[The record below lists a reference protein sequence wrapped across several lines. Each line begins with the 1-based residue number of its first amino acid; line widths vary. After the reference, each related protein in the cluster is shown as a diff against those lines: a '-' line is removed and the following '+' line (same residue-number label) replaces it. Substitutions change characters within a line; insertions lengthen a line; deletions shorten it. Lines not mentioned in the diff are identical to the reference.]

1 MRALL
6 YAGAALLAWGVAL
19 MPARAAMT
27 APEKLY
33 GGEILFDILRNGEL
47 IGTQRVTLK
56 RDGHVLTVSQVADIT
71 VRFLFIPVYRFHS
84 EGATQWH
91 SGRLLETKTTTND
104 NGKVTAVTA
113 RDDGGKLVIDGPAGK
128 FQAPES
134 VITMEHWNPA
144 ELEQT
149 IMLNTL
155 TGRLD
160 KVEIHDEGPDQV
172 PTPEGGRAARRFS
185 YQGSDLNLT
194 AFYDSAGHWVGLR
207 FFAGDGSRIER
218 VCRRCGSPPG

>member
-1 MRALL
+1 
-6 YAGAALLAWGVAL
+6 
-19 MPARAAMT
+19 MT

-33 GGEILFDILRNGEL
+33 GGEILFDILRNGDL
-47 IGTQRVTLK
+47 IGRQQVTLK
-56 RDGHVLTVSQVADIT
+56 QDGHVLTVSQVADIV
-71 VRFLFIPVYRFHS
+71 VRFLFVPVYRFHS

-91 SGRLLETKTTTND
+91 SGQLLEMKTTTND

-113 RDDGGKLVIDGPAGK
+113 RDDGGKLIIDGPAGK

-134 VITMEHWNPA
+134 VITMEHWNAA
-144 ELEQT
+144 ELKQT

-155 TGRLD
+155 TGKLD
-160 KVEIHDEGPDQV
+160 RMEIHDEGPDQV
-172 PTPEGGRAARRFS
+172 PAPEGRRAVRRFS

-207 FFAGDGSRIER
+207 FLASDGSRIEY
-218 VCRRCGSPPG
+218 VCRRCGPPPS